1 MDNDN
6 DFLIKI
12 TEGLLELKSFCKNS
26 NEISILINPLK
37 ILASLDQPAV
47 RDQAIISLK
56 KLAEGQNKG
65 KFCII

>member
-6 DFLIKI
+6 DFLIKV
-12 TEGLLELKSFCKNS
+12 TEGLLELKAFCKTS

-47 RDQAIISLK
+47 RDQAIVSLK

-65 KFCII
+65 NPHII